1 MMQYFLMKIKEIK
14 EMNDDEKNF
23 IRKVNIDKA
32 RNVSKI
38 AMVLIIIS
46 ILT

>member
-38 AMVLIIIS
+38 AKQ
-46 ILT
+46 

>member
-1 MMQYFLMKIKEIK
+1 
-14 EMNDDEKNF
+14 MNDDEKNF

-46 ILT
+46 ILTCRLVNHLSQII